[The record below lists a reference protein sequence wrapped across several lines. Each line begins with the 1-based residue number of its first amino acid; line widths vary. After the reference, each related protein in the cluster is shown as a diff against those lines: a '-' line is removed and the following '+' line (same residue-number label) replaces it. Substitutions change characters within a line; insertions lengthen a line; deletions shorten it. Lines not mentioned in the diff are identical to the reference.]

1 MQQPLTNTFGIFCD
15 RQGYLWIGQDD
26 FICQYKN
33 GQVTHRWDF
42 SQYLFNT
49 SAMVYNFTEDHQGN
63 IWFGTNDNGA
73 LKFNPHTQQF
83 THYLRIQGLD
93 VHAIYEDKKGTI
105 WIGSEDGLYTI
116 QNGIEHKENE
126 MNKVMGM
133 TNSVIY
139 SIQEDSY
146 GQMWIGNL
154 AKGVFVF
161 NKHKKLIAHLDD
173 QNGLKSNSVNQIFI
187 DSNNGVWIGTY
198 KGLAYIENSLKPK
211 SVKLYDERQGL
222 KDTHIRAI
230 SG

>member
-1 MQQPLTNTFGIFCD
+1 MDCIRLRRHQHTRPQSLSASIYGKLSFQRITKENSGLSSNNTRRIIQDSFGNVWIGNFSSGIDFIPQSTSDFHTLGDLQQPLTNTFGIFCD
-15 RQGYLWIGQDD
+15 RQGYLWTGQDD

-116 QNGIEHKENE
+116 Q
-126 MNKVMGM
+126 MG
-133 TNSVIY
+133 
-139 SIQEDSY
+139 
-146 GQMWIGNL
+146 
-154 AKGVFVF
+154 
-161 NKHKKLIAHLDD
+161 
-173 QNGLKSNSVNQIFI
+173 
-187 DSNNGVWIGTY
+187 
-198 KGLAYIENSLKPK
+198 
-211 SVKLYDERQGL
+211 
-222 KDTHIRAI
+222 
-230 SG
+230 